1 MAGFATIAIFAGCS
15 NPSDRNQ
22 LNDVEWRY
30 YNGDVG
36 GTKFSSLQQINR
48 SNVEELELVW
58 RYRVVDFVE
67 GKNTTLQLNP
77 LMANGILY
85 LVTVGQKLVAVEPDT
100 GNEIWR
106 FDPHDGSGATGKTR
120 AIVYW
125 EDGDDRRLF
134 YGVANKYLCLDA
146 ATGNWLKALE
156 KVAVST

>member
-58 RYRVVDFVE
+58 
-67 GKNTTLQLNP
+67 LLSS
-77 LMANGILY
+77 
-85 LVTVGQKLVAVEPDT
+85 
-100 GNEIWR
+100 R
-106 FDPHDGSGATGKTR
+106 FRGRQEYDAPIKSLDG
-120 AIVYW
+120 
-125 EDGDDRRLF
+125 
-134 YGVANKYLCLDA
+134 
-146 ATGNWLKALE
+146 
-156 KVAVST
+156 